1 MKPKLPNFRSWRENE
16 KESKLKEKRNY
27 ERRHRARL
35 LTKVKTNDKV
45 WIKDQNKSGTVQT
58 KSNEPRS
65 YIIRTDSGE
74 IRRNRRHLVKIP
86 NE

>member
-16 KESKLKEKRNY
+16 KESKLKEK
-27 ERRHRARL
+27 HRARL